1 MSDAPSPQ
9 TLITEL
15 QASAHLM
22 LLEAGV
28 YCVHHSPGSLA
39 PDPKTGLPGARLSVP
54 PGQPAERVTIIGFRD
69 DGWLGTLD
77 AAALIRI
84 PQGSAHVLMTIYQ
97 DKNSHR
103 AAPKLQVTRLLE
115 SSAPLAS
122 KPPVNTPANTP
133 VNSKSH
139 SVAAAHPANAVTN
152 PEVATHIQGRGDVL
166 GRLGDWTGER
176 GSGRWIE
183 GFALSPRQTEV
194 TSPDIE
200 YQAVLGRGWLSPWA
214 EGGQFCG
221 SRGMSLP
228 ILGLRVRLKGKAAQT
243 HTLQVSATFT
253 DGSASGPV
261 LAGEPCE
268 SKSMAPL
275 EAFCVTVMPQALAAL
290 PKASPAKTAAKR
302 PAKVAAQRKLL
313 EPATSP
319 PSSRSSRRQGPKPA
333 ERASPSRA

>member
-28 YCVHHSPGSLA
+28 YCVHHSPGSLP

-54 PGQPAERVTIIGFRD
+54 PGQSAERVTIIGFHD

-84 PQGSAHVLMTIYQ
+84 PQGAAHVLMTIYQ

-115 SSAPLAS
+115 SPAPAAA
-122 KPPVNTPANTP
+122 KPAVR
-133 VNSKSH
+133 
-139 SVAAAHPANAVTN
+139 SVAAAQPATIAN

-166 GRLGDWTGER
+166 TRLGDWTGER

-183 GFALSPRQTEV
+183 GFALSPRQTEI

-243 HTLQVSATFT
+243 HAIQVSATFT
-253 DGSASGPV
+253 DGSTIGPV
-261 LAGEPCE
+261 QAGAPCE
-268 SKSMAPL
+268 SQSLAPL
-275 EAFCVTVMPQALAAL
+275 EAFCVAVVPLVAA
-290 PKASPAKTAAKR
+290 PAKTAARRPTDAAAKR
-302 PAKVAAQRKLL
+302 PMF
-313 EPATSP
+313 EPAKSP
-319 PSSRSSRRQGPKPA
+319 PKKPLKPA
-333 ERASPSRA
+333 PRLQAR

>member
-28 YCVHHSPGSLA
+28 YCVHHSPGSVA
-39 PDPKTGLPGARLSVP
+39 PDPKTGLLGARLSVP

-84 PQGSAHVLMTIYQ
+84 PQGSAQVLMTIYQ

-115 SSAPLAS
+115 SAAPPAVVA
-122 KPPVNTPANTP
+122 PPVPSNT
-133 VNSKSH
+133 
-139 SVAAAHPANAVTN
+139 VTN
-152 PEVATHIQGRGDVL
+152 PEVAAHIQSRGDVL
-166 GRLGDWTGER
+166 SRLGDWTGER

-183 GFALSPRQTEV
+183 GFALSPQQTEIA
-194 TSPDIE
+194 SPDIE

-214 EGGQFCG
+214 EGGQYCG

-228 ILGLRVRLKGKAAQT
+228 ILGLRVRLKGRAAQT

-253 DGSASGPV
+253 DGATVGPV
-261 LAGEPCE
+261 QAGEPCE
-268 SKSMAPL
+268 SKSLAPL
-275 EAFCVTVMPQALAAL
+275 EAFCVAVIPQAPATL
-290 PKASPAKTAAKR
+290 PNPAPATAKP
-302 PAKVAAQRKLL
+302 PAKVAAKPNGF
-313 EPATSP
+313 EPTKAI
-319 PSSRSSRRQGPKPA
+319 PKK
-333 ERASPSRA
+333 PSRPAPRLQAR